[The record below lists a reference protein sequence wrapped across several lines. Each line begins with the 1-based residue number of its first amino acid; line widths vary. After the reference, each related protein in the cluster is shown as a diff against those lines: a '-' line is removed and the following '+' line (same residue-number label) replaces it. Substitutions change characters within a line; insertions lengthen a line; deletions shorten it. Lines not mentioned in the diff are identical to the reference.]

1 MSDDPKRELTNESMT
16 GMANERHVD
25 AYGPVPLSVTPGM
38 RVANK
43 SDPER
48 FQSRADIVKP
58 PPRPGGTSQK

>member
-1 MSDDPKRELTNESMT
+1 MSDEKKVSGREL
-16 GMANERHVD
+16 ANERSVNESHE
-25 AYGPVPLSVTPGM
+25 VPLSVSPGM

-58 PPRPGGTSQK
+58 PARPGGTSQK